1 MDFTGIY
8 KYISGTE
15 YQSYKSAHTIKH
27 EYKIEVSLQIIIIII
42 KNYARWIRCIKLT
55 FILDVMKIQP
65 SHK

>member
-15 YQSYKSAHTIKH
+15 YQPYKSAHTIKH
-27 EYKIEVSLQIIIIII
+27 EYKIEVSLQIIIRN
-42 KNYARWIRCIKLT
+42 KNYARWIRHIKLT
-55 FILDVMKIQP
+55 LILDVMKIQP